1 MTVRVAHIT
10 TIDQSLRYLLLNQLR
25 SIADAGYQVT
35 GISAP
40 GPDVPAIEV
49 RGIRHIAAPLTRRLT
64 PFADLRALMRL
75 YRIFRQE
82 HFTIVHTH
90 TPKPGLLG
98 QLAARMAG
106 VPVVINTIHGFYFH
120 EHMPPAQRRFYITM
134 ERIAARCSDLVLS
147 QSSEDLTTA
156 LRLGIC
162 PPERIQL
169 LGNGIDIRRFDRSR
183 VDPAHLAHIRQ
194 SLRLP
199 PDVPVIGFVGRLV
212 AEKGVIELAR
222 AVQQVQSHFG
232 PVTLLIVG
240 GVDRDKADALTPE
253 TIQEAAGVA
262 TCVFAG
268 IRQDMPEMY
277 ALMDIFALPSYREG
291 FPRAPMEASAMGIPC
306 VVTDVRGCRE
316 AVEHGRNGFLAP
328 LRDVDALARALVQLL
343 QDESLRATMGD
354 AGRRMALERF
364 DEQQIFQ
371 RVIGAYRHLLH
382 KKGLPTPESTIM
394 PATSRA

>member
-106 VPVVINTIHGFYFH
+106 VPVVVNTIHGFYFH

-134 ERIAARCSDLVLS
+134 ERIAARCSDLILS
-147 QSSEDLTTA
+147 QSSEDLATA

-194 SLRLP
+194 SLRLL

-253 TIQEAAGVA
+253 TIQAAAGAA

-316 AVEHGRNGFLAP
+316 AVEHGRNGFLTP
-328 LRDVDALARALVQLL
+328 LRDVDALAHALVQLL